1 MRQEKARLCIQL
13 ATQLTDKSHSIHV
26 NGPKY
31 ILEKTQLYIF
41 GEKYSNC
48 GPSQLSAT
56 GVKGSHAEEHSCL
69 REARRGEH

>member
-1 MRQEKARLCIQL
+1 MRQEKARLYIQL

-41 GEKYSNC
+41 GEKYSN
-48 GPSQLSAT
+48 
-56 GVKGSHAEEHSCL
+56 K
-69 REARRGEH
+69 